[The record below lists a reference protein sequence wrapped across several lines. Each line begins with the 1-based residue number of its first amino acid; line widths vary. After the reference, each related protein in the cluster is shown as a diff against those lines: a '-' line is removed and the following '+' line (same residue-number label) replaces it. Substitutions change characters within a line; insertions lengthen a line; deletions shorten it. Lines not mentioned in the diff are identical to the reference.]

1 MGCSFKRKKRYHKAN
16 KFQKILDKSKGNEA
30 NIPGHKLNKIWVDKD
45 SNFYNIS
52 TKQWLQDNKEKS
64 VVAKWFVTSLNNKI
78 CKMWL
83 WCQKCVYW

>member
-16 KFQKILDKSKGNEA
+16 KFQKILYKSKGNEA

-52 TKQWLQDNKEKS
+52 TKQ
-64 VVAKWFVTSLNNKI
+64 
-78 CKMWL
+78 
-83 WCQKCVYW
+83 